1 MYIIHGTQPNTFEKI
16 FKDGFIKPHQ
26 IDTDK
31 PTKMIFTHLFYKNIP
46 HQKTQT
52 PFWGSV
58 GIILSKDILKD
69 IKFRGY
75 ISMGSGSHEW
85 FSDKNAIIKG
95 NGKLKRMPVLKKYVN
110 CINNGVKERYQF
122 LHLHAFI
129 HSHEILFY
137 NKISIKKYCKALI
150 LYEKDQKFVKKA
162 KKLAEKYNINIIYR
176 KYPPIKKGYS
186 QISTGINYLIDEID
200 KIDEK

>member
-110 CINNGVKERYQF
+110 CINNGVKERYKF

-129 HSHEILFY
+129 HSHEILCLMLFY
-137 NKISIKKYCKALI
+137 ELIHNAGGHCPSILDEVERKT
-150 LYEKDQKFVKKA
+150 A
-162 KKLAEKYNINIIYR
+162 K
-176 KYPPIKKGYS
+176 PVQIK
-186 QISTGINYLIDEID
+186 
-200 KIDEK
+200 